1 MSTKKKKCGNQID
14 KTISIINLIA
24 AILNIVA
31 MVLALSRLSRGRGDP
46 RKRFPLPVLNISHS
60 ALIVK

>member
-1 MSTKKKKCGNQID
+1 MVSTKKKKCGNQID

-31 MVLALSRLSRGRGDP
+31 MVLALVEKLAG
-46 RKRFPLPVLNISHS
+46 
-60 ALIVK
+60 